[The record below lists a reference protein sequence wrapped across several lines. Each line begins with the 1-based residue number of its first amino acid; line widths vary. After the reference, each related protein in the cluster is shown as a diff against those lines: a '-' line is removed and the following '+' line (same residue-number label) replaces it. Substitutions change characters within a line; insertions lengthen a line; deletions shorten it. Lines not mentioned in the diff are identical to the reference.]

1 MTSKTSTTASEAD
14 RQAVLDVF
22 ARLYKAWEAGDAD
35 AFVADYTDDATV
47 VQPGIYKKDR
57 QEIRDSMAALF
68 AGPLSGTRATDTP
81 GKIRFLTDDT
91 VIVVSEGGIIF
102 PGQDAVSSEALVRA
116 TWVLVKRDGSWY
128 IASYHNSPAS

>member
-35 AFVADYTDDATV
+35 AFVADYADDATV
-47 VQPGIYKKDR
+47 VQPGVYKKDR